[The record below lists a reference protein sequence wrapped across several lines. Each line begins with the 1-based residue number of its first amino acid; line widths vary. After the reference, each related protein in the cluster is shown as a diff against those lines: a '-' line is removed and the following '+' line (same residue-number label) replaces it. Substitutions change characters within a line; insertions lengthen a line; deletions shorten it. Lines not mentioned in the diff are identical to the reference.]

1 MDPPVDFEPISRT
14 KISPAPVRP
23 ETLHRERL
31 LDWLDRHTRR
41 RLTFVVANAGYGK
54 TTLLA
59 DFSERLRPRSIW
71 FRLDHTD
78 GDWVTFLNYM
88 AAAIQTIA
96 PDFGRATYSLFTQV
110 AVAKPSL
117 EAAIG
122 AFMVDIEKLPDEPL
136 LLILDDYHLVD
147 EAPDVQAIVGRLLR
161 EAPSW
166 LHVLIASRREPELP
180 VARLQA
186 HGDVA
191 SIDSTDL
198 RFTHDELATLF
209 ADGFGQ
215 PLEADILDV
224 IDRRTE
230 GWAACI
236 QLLQT
241 TFRDMRA
248 VDIRRFVEHLS
259 VTDGPVYEYLAQEVL
274 REARPD
280 LRAFLVHASILDPV
294 VPTLVEA
301 AMASLPRPPTVAGIR
316 DLIRRAYEV
325 GLLSRRDVSSG
336 TFRFHPLLR
345 EFLEG
350 QLALESSADDLAN
363 AHLRVA
369 RVAESEDWLVAC
381 RHFLAAGDQASAV
394 RLLDRSVLTAVGTGA
409 WGQAAA
415 IVAALQGASAAPDV
429 EVILA
434 MEEIEEGCLA
444 DAITRLESIDRR
456 SLSPQA
462 RALVRHGLLRAHWMN
477 GDAAARRC
485 LVQEISLTLARRN
498 CSVTWPAPID

>member
-1 MDPPVDFEPISRT
+1 M
-14 KISPAPVRP
+14 
-23 ETLHRERL
+23 
-31 LDWLDRHTRR
+31 
-41 RLTFVVANAGYGK
+41 VANAGYGK

-88 AAAIQTIA
+88 AAAIQTVA

-122 AFMVDIEKLPDEPL
+122 AFMVDIERLPDEPL

-161 EAPSW
+161 EAPAW

-236 QLLQT
+236 QLLQS

-248 VDIRRFVEHLS
+248 VEIRRFVEHLS

-280 LRAFLVHASILDPV
+280 LRAFLVHASSSIRSCRPWSKPRWRRCHVRLRS
-294 VPTLVEA
+294 PTSV
-301 AMASLPRPPTVAGIR
+301 T
-316 DLIRRAYEV
+316 
-325 GLLSRRDVSSG
+325 SSG
-336 TFRFHPLLR
+336 ERMK
-345 EFLEG
+345 
-350 QLALESSADDLAN
+350 S
-363 AHLRVA
+363 
-369 RVAESEDWLVAC
+369 
-381 RHFLAAGDQASAV
+381 
-394 RLLDRSVLTAVGTGA
+394 
-409 WGQAAA
+409 
-415 IVAALQGASAAPDV
+415 
-429 EVILA
+429 
-434 MEEIEEGCLA
+434 GC
-444 DAITRLESIDRR
+444 
-456 SLSPQA
+456 
-462 RALVRHGLLRAHWMN
+462 
-477 GDAAARRC
+477 
-485 LVQEISLTLARRN
+485 
-498 CSVTWPAPID
+498 